1 MLVKIITPRSRRSL
15 VSTANTEDFLCE
27 MCSHNLTVIDNIIE
41 PCECHNTVS
50 TVYPTEH
57 THYWQQLEDNLQKK
71 ELNEIM
77 SL

>member
-1 MLVKIITPRSRRSL
+1 MLVKIVTPRSRRSL
-15 VSTANTEDFLCE
+15 VSTANTEDFLRE

-41 PCECHNTVS
+41 LCECHKTVS
-50 TVYPTEH
+50 TVYPAKH
-57 THYWQQLEDNLQKK
+57 IHYWQQREDNLQKK